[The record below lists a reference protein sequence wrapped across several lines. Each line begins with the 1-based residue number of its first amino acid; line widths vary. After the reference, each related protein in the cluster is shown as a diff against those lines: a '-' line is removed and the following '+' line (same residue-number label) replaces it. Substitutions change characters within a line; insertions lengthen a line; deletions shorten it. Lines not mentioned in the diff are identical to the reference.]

1 MDDRVHFYWLVGD
14 AFILFQKSTAFIE
27 DDELG
32 YSDCVLACKLQHIRV
47 TCAFYQNLPIPQEF
61 NNIWSYLER
70 VYATP
75 AFEVSCPSDRD
86 IILYHF
92 EKIDFINDK
101 LRKSAQKAILSIP
114 EDQRS
119 MNIPNSS
126 DAQSPSVE
134 NIPSVRLSVR
144 SSMSVDEF
152 DEAMRMHYDT
162 GDRDSLKRKSS
173 TYAQF
178 NQTRNES

>member
-1 MDDRVHFYWLVGD
+1 M
-14 AFILFQKSTAFIE
+14 
-27 DDELG
+27 
-32 YSDCVLACKLQHIRV
+32 

-178 NQTRNES
+178 N